1 MQLGGVAAIVVCLG
15 AVFAAAAPAFA
26 DAQQSLQPP
35 TWAQQ
40 SWGQQSWLY
49 PPEVPFR
56 AVVVVDDPSLQRRY
70 WDPRFCDCA
79 CLPGRHFSCARP
91 GAWR

>member
-1 MQLGGVAAIVVCLG
+1 MRFVLRSVSALACVAA
-15 AVFAAAAPAFA
+15 AFAMAPAWA
-26 DAQQSLQPP
+26 EPQQAWQQQG
-35 TWAQQ
+35 WAQQ
-40 SWGQQSWLY
+40 SFLY

-70 WDPRFCDCA
+70 WDPRFCDCGCGPPLSAHRHSA
-79 CLPGRHFSCARP
+79 CPRP